1 MDSERAS
8 KRKGSRFTDPYPDA
22 VSSTA
27 DVEGPL
33 YKKFS
38 SALALAGGSLLSPAA
53 PSSLHTAASPAR
65 RRHRTTFSQDQLDQ
79 LEAAFVKNHY
89 PDIFCREEL
98 ARTTKLNESRIQV
111 WFQNRRAKQRKQ
123 ERALPK
129 TGTPG
134 RFSACPTPA
143 PQPRTYQYHPA
154 LGSHHHLPC
163 FPSSYTLP
171 PPPPP
176 GPAAQFPCPV
186 SHHSQSSHAHEDW
199 YSPLHAIGSAAAA
212 PSPAMFSLSLEP
224 GTRWN

>member
-1 MDSERAS
+1 HESQGTQPRPRTIHSQIKTAQNHNN
-8 KRKGSRFTDPYPDA
+8 FYQPPCFL
-22 VSSTA
+22 A

-154 LGSHHHLPC
+154 LGSH
-163 FPSSYTLP
+163 
-171 PPPPP
+171 
-176 GPAAQFPCPV
+176 
-186 SHHSQSSHAHEDW
+186 AHEDW